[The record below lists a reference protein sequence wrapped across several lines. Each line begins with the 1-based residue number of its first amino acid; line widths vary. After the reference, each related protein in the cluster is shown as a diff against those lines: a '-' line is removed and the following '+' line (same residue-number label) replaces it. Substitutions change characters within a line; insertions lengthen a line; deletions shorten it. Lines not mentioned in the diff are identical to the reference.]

1 MHIAHLSYLSAIS
14 LPIVI
19 VNTQIQIAA
28 SKQIFIFFKNYV
40 KIETARFKWVHL
52 SERLAYEAA
61 VRQQRLRTEISQVDG
76 DSVDDAIWSHNNV
89 RGKIFHP

>member
-40 KIETARFKWVHL
+40 KVEM
-52 SERLAYEAA
+52 
-61 VRQQRLRTEISQVDG
+61 
-76 DSVDDAIWSHNNV
+76 
-89 RGKIFHP
+89 